1 MLLLKTIEI
10 RGVILRKVLFFILFI
25 SISWGVDIRLDETS
39 SSIDKIK
46 SSRDKRYFGEELFRG
61 NFKENKQLT
70 YNSNYLINI
79 GDIVSIKLWGAYE
92 YSGELTV
99 DNRGNIFIPKVGTI
113 RLLGV
118 KQSRLKSQVR
128 YSVNEVFNNNVSVYA
143 NLNSYHNISV
153 FVTGGVVKPGLY
165 TGASSDSIL
174 QFLDKADGIKYAEG
188 SYREITLIR
197 NKRVIRLFD
206 LYAFLVNGKLDIIQF
221 QNGDVIKVSAL
232 KNRVEVSGDVS
243 KPCIFETK
251 FNKITIDELT
261 RFILPKPTVTHFTI
275 TSWEN
280 GHQKIKKYRLD
291 EQYRVMLKN
300 GEKIHFLSDH
310 LKDNLTI
317 GIEGE
322 HGNLHTMMIEKGVS
336 LKELLSKII
345 MTPLSDAS
353 AVQLYRKSIALKQKQ
368 LIDANLRD
376 LEARVLTTG
385 SSTTEEA
392 KIRKEESAMVMN
404 FIDRASKVKPK
415 GQVII
420 NNSTD
425 LSSVTLEDGDR
436 IFIPK
441 KSQVVVV
448 EGEVSLPNAQTF
460 VAKYSVEDYIKSCG
474 GYSPRA
480 NKEKVLLVKKNG
492 RVITYNA
499 SSWWGEH
506 SFRVEPGDSI
516 LVLGKVDSKN
526 IQITSSVTQILYQ
539 IAVGAAVV
547 LRAF

>member
-1 MLLLKTIEI
+1 
-10 RGVILRKVLFFILFI
+10 
-25 SISWGVDIRLDETS
+25 
-39 SSIDKIK
+39 
-46 SSRDKRYFGEELFRG
+46 
-61 NFKENKQLT
+61 
-70 YNSNYLINI
+70 
-79 GDIVSIKLWGAYE
+79 
-92 YSGELTV
+92 
-99 DNRGNIFIPKVGTI
+99 
-113 RLLGV
+113 
-118 KQSRLKSQVR
+118 
-128 YSVNEVFNNNVSVYA
+128 
-143 NLNSYHNISV
+143 
-153 FVTGGVVKPGLY
+153 
-165 TGASSDSIL
+165 
-174 QFLDKADGIKYAEG
+174 
-188 SYREITLIR
+188 
-197 NKRVIRLFD
+197 
-206 LYAFLVNGKLDIIQF
+206 LVNGRLEIVQF
-221 QNGDVIKVSAL
+221 HTGDVIRVSTL
-232 KNRVEVSGDVS
+232 KHRVEVSGDVS

-251 FNKITIDELT
+251 SNKITVDELT
-261 RFILPKPTVTHFTI
+261 KFVLPKPTVTHFLK
-275 TSWEN
+275 TSWED
-280 GHQKIKKYRLD
+280 GHQKIRKYRL
-291 EQYRVMLKN
+291 EERYNVILKN
-300 GEKIHFLSDH
+300 GEKVHFLSDH

-317 GIEGE
+317 NIEGE
-322 HGNLHTMMIEKGVS
+322 HGNLHTIMVEKGAS
-336 LKELLSKII
+336 LEEVLSQLVL
-345 MTPLSDAS
+345 TPLSDIS

-368 LIDANLRD
+368 LVNANLRD

-404 FIDRASKVKPK
+404 FIDRASKIKPK

-425 LSSVTLEDGDR
+425 LSSVILEDGDK

-441 KSQVVVV
+441 KNQVVVV

-460 VAKYSVEDYIKSCG
+460 VSDYTVEDYIKSCG

-480 NKEKVLLVKKNG
+480 NEEKVLLVKKNG

-506 SFRVEPGDSI
+506 SFAVEPGDSI